1 MNMKKIYE
9 IPSVELTMLTTS
21 ATVLGGGSPT
31 PPVFDPTPVEEGGGG
46 D

>member
-1 MNMKKIYE
+1 MKKRYE
-9 IPSVELTMLTTS
+9 IPSVELTQLTAN

-31 PPVFDPTPVEEGGGG
+31 PPSFAPDPIPSGEGG